1 MEGRTI
7 LSIIDGGLRIRI
19 KNTVPGRKS
28 APRLWCPSCGYS
40 LTEKEQRVGAC
51 NECGQVFDLGKLL
64 SRQEDQSKKEAT
76 DRKAIFAKRL
86 TAVTGAAMILTGLV
100 LISFSKVGIGQLLS
114 GWGAGTSIL
123 TIVAVIRQRV
133 YEEPVYPVLLVFGGV
148 WLFFGLLCW
157 GVL

>member
-1 MEGRTI
+1 
-7 LSIIDGGLRIRI
+7 
-19 KNTVPGRKS
+19 
-28 APRLWCPSCGYS
+28 
-40 LTEKEQRVGAC
+40 
-51 NECGQVFDLGKLL
+51 
-64 SRQEDQSKKEAT
+64 
-76 DRKAIFAKRL
+76 
-86 TAVTGAAMILTGLV
+86 MILTGLV